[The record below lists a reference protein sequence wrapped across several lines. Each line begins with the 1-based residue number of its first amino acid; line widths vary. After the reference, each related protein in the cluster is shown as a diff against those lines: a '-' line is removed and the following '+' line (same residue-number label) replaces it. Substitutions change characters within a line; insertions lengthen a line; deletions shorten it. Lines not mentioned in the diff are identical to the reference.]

1 MRSFPT
7 LEPVVVNGGTF
18 VMERT
23 LERPGDVLVGV
34 GDEVAP
40 DTVVARSQNVD
51 KQVTLY
57 AANELGLEA
66 DNLRK
71 YLAKPIGSTVKAG
84 DVIARVRRGLR
95 TAVVESPVHGTLLSA
110 DDGSGTIVI
119 AASMGPHE
127 LHALVTGEVEQV
139 AYGRSVVLRATGT
152 RVYGIIGFGTTALG
166 ELVVGAD
173 RNDRELTADSVDPS
187 WRDKIVLAGLT
198 AGVPALN
205 RLREVGVAA
214 VIFGSVS
221 EADIRRFLTPPGA
234 EREGSAAHFWGALH
248 GAGRFA
254 WPAQDSPFVIVV
266 TEGFGRRP
274 MAEPIFTTLS
284 RHAGSRVSVNAATAV
299 GPELRRP
306 EIYITE
312 GESGSAERITDELAP
327 GRTVRVVDPSQVGLV
342 GVCVSDIYL
351 DVAPNGIVTDVA
363 QVQLGN
369 DIRVVPVAN
378 LEALV

>member
-1 MRSFPT
+1 

-18 VMERT
+18 VMERM
-23 LERPGDVLVGV
+23 LDRPGDVLVGV
-34 GDEVAP
+34 GDEVGP

-66 DNLRK
+66 DSLRK
-71 YLAKPIGSTVKAG
+71 YLAKPIGSTVKSG

-95 TAVVESPVHGTLLSA
+95 TASVASPVDGTLLSA
-110 DDGSGTIVI
+110 DDSSGTIIV

-127 LHALVTGEVEQV
+127 LRALVTGEVEQV
-139 AYGRSVVLRATGT
+139 VHGRGVVLRATGT
-152 RVYGIIGFGTTALG
+152 RVYGIVGFGNEALG
-166 ELVVGAD
+166 ELVVGSD
-173 RNDRELTADSVDPS
+173 RNDRELTSESVDPA

-205 RLREVGVAA
+205 RLREVGVAG
-214 VIFGSVS
+214 VIIGSIS
-221 EADIRRFLTPPGA
+221 ESDIRRFLTPSGA

-248 GAGRFA
+248 GEGSFA
-254 WPAQDSPFVIVV
+254 WPALDVPFVIIA

-274 MAEPIFTTLS
+274 MAEPIFSTLS
-284 RHAGSRVSVNAATAV
+284 QHGGMRVSVNAATAV
-299 GPELRRP
+299 GRDLRRP

-312 GESGSAERITDELAP
+312 GQSGSAERVTDALAL
-327 GRTVRVVDPSQVGLV
+327 GRQVRVVDPSQVGLV
-342 GVCVSDIYL
+342 GVCVSDVYL
-351 DVAPNGIVTDVA
+351 DIAPNGMAADVA
-363 QVQLGN
+363 QIQIGD
-369 DIRVVPVAN
+369 DIRIVPVAN